1 LKKWLKQPTT
11 ERQEI
16 LKRLEITNFLFQ
28 NEHLRSDIQGVHL
41 RTFPDLEKLYAKF
54 YRVQAKLRHNAQ
66 LVDCVKVYNMI
77 HTLESLCQYLDDNV
91 MDENHSIRGE
101 ILDPLKGTLDEFSK
115 LKSMLEECIDIGK
128 AKQNDYIINPE
139 FSPELK
145 ELNTEIGMIRQKME
159 ALKQSVLA
167 DLGTSKRV
175 DLVESNLHTF
185 MFEVDKKEGDAG
197 VRKSQ
202 NQYKIISIK
211 NRIMSFTCSELK
223 ELVREYNELE
233 DNYKAQQDELVQKVL
248 EIASTYYPL
257 LERVSIV
264 VSQLDVLAAFAPVSA
279 NYSYVQPIIC
289 PEDQADQRIIL
300 VDSRHPL
307 IEVQDPAQ
315 CISNNCD
322 MRKG

>member
-1 LKKWLKQPTT
+1 
-11 ERQEI
+11 
-16 LKRLEITNFLFQ
+16 
-28 NEHLRSDIQGVHL
+28 
-41 RTFPDLEKLYAKF
+41 
-54 YRVQAKLRHNAQ
+54 
-66 LVDCVKVYNMI
+66 MI

-91 MDENHSIRGE
+91 MDDNHSIRAH
-101 ILDPLKGTLDEFSK
+101 ILDPLKSTLEEFTK

-128 AKQNDYIINPE
+128 AKQNDYIINPD

-145 ELNTEIGMIRQKME
+145 ELNSEIQVIRDKME
-159 ALKQSVLA
+159 TLKTSVEQ

-197 VRKSQ
+197 VRKSN

-264 VSQLDVLAAFAPVSA
+264 ISQLDVLAAFA
-279 NYSYVQPIIC
+279 
-289 PEDQADQRIIL
+289 
-300 VDSRHPL
+300 
-307 IEVQDPAQ
+307 
-315 CISNNCD
+315 
-322 MRKG
+322 